1 MGTTDGSGQ
10 IGPWTV
16 RPRTVGS
23 RSPTVCPQKVNSWAP
38 GPNCPGPNLASQT
51 KVSQYNYYNLL
62 HQFCLAPPELEMSTL
77 SFCREI
83 ALKVVLLFYS
93 TYFTPPLVL
102 PPASLI
108 LGGAVAPSASSE
120 QGAGAL
126 STLIKYIK

>member
-1 MGTTDGSGQ
+1 MEVDAPSSGYWLLAQ
-10 IGPWTV
+10 GKLGP
-16 RPRTVGS
+16 GQFG
-23 RSPTVCPQKVNSWAP
+23 PTPTKVNSWAP

-120 QGAGAL
+120 QGAGAP
-126 STLIKYIK
+126 STHIKYIK